1 MKHLIL
7 LSVFSTEHKQKIE
20 AFKIYMSNKIEI

>member
-20 AFKIYMSNKIEI
+20 AFKMSNKIEI